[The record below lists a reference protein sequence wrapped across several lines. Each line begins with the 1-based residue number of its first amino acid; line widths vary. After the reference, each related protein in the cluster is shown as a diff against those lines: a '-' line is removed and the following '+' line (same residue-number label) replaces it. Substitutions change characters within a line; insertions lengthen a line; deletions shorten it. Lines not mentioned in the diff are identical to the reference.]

1 MPPEVEAAL
10 PWILGT
16 LAAGFLFG
24 VLLTCLVVSASR
36 ARLEEKFKA
45 VERQAADLAA
55 RHAAATAEAAQ
66 NEKDAQTLRTQLVE
80 VRTRLED
87 ETQAAEQHQ
96 ALLDRSEQ
104 RRAALEAL
112 LRPVAETIGKFDARL
127 GEMEK
132 ARGSATAELQGQV
145 QILAALAGQLGEL
158 GNSLGNLPGSGA
170 PLPAITAVNE
180 FGDDFG
186 FLPDA
191 GPDPKESAK
200 SAASD
205 LRSALGG

>member
-45 VERQAADLAA
+45 AERQAAELAA

-66 NEKDAQTLRTQLVE
+66 NEKDAQTLRTQLAE
-80 VRTRLED
+80 IRTRLED
-87 ETQAAEQHQ
+87 ETRAVEQNQ
-96 ALLDRSEQ
+96 ALLDRAEQ

-112 LRPVAETIGKFDARL
+112 LKPVAETIGKFDARL

-132 ARGSATAELQGQV
+132 ARGSATAELQAQV
-145 QILAALAGQLGEL
+145 HILAALAGQLGEL
-158 GNSLGNLPGSGA
+158 GNSLAGNSSGSGA

-186 FLPDA
+186 FMPDA
-191 GPDPKESAK
+191 SAEKSAK

-205 LRSALGG
+205 FRSALEG

>member
-45 VERQAADLAA
+45 AERQAAELAA

-66 NEKDAQTLRTQLVE
+66 NEKDAQNFRTQLTE
-80 VRTRLED
+80 ARTRLEE
-87 ETQAAEQHQ
+87 ETRAAEQQQ
-96 ALLDRSEQ
+96 ALLDRAEQ
-104 RRAALEAL
+104 RRAALEGL
-112 LRPVAETIGKFDARL
+112 LKPVAETIGKFDARL

-132 ARGSATAELQGQV
+132 ARGSATAELQAQV
-145 QILAALAGQLGEL
+145 HILAALAGQLGEL
-158 GNSLGNLPGSGA
+158 GNSLAGHASGNDA

-186 FLPDA
+186 FVPE
-191 GPDPKESAK
+191 ESAK

-205 LRSALGG
+205 LRSALEG